1 MDENNNSNNRMDNDQ
16 YTPADYSQDTSQ
28 RYGQSNAQQGYGQ
41 DTSQNYNQ
49 SYNNQGYSSQNYGS
63 DYGAP
68 RMTPEEAPMTMTEW
82 LVTLIVAAIPCINII
97 MLFVWAFG
105 STGNVNRRNFC
116 RAQLIIMAAGIV
128 LAMFSWGI
136 LGSVLYSVIGSG
148 Y

>member
-16 YTPADYSQDTSQ
+16 YTPADYSQDTGQ

-41 DTSQNYNQ
+41 DTSQ

-136 LGSVLYSVIGSG
+136 LGSILYSVIGSG